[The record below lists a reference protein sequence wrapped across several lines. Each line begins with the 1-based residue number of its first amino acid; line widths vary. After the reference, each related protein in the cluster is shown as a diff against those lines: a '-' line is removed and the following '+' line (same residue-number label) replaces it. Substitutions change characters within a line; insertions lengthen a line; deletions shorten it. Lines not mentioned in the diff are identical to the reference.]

1 MTDSQVWFVTGASSG
16 FGRAITEAAAE
27 AGETVVAAVRR
38 PAALAELAEKYPGL
52 IDPVALDVTDPAAAE
67 SAIADAV
74 ARHGHIDVLVNNAG
88 RTQVGAVEET
98 TDDELRSLFDLH
110 LFAPFTLTRAVLPH
124 MRERGSGAIVMMSSV
139 GGQVVMPGF
148 GVYCATKFGLEAVA
162 EALAAEVAPFGITVM
177 AVEPG
182 AFRTNLFGPGAAVLS
197 TENPVYAETAGATR
211 RFVEGGDGTQP
222 GDPAKAAAAIRAA
235 LAAETTP
242 LRLPLGGDAV
252 DAILTHLDTVR
263 EELVAWEKVSR
274 GTDFERT

>member
-1 MTDSQVWFVTGASSG
+1 M
-16 FGRAITEAAAE
+16 
-27 AGETVVAAVRR
+27 
-38 PAALAELAEKYPGL
+38 
-52 IDPVALDVTDPAAAE
+52 
-67 SAIADAV
+67 
-74 ARHGHIDVLVNNAG
+74 
-88 RTQVGAVEET
+88 
-98 TDDELRSLFDLH
+98 
-110 LFAPFTLTRAVLPH
+110 
-124 MRERGSGAIVMMSSV
+124 
-139 GGQVVMPGF
+139 
-148 GVYCATKFGLEAVA
+148 A

-242 LRLPLGGDAV
+242 LRLALGGDAV

-274 GTDFERT
+274 GTDFDET

>member
-1 MTDSQVWFVTGASSG
+1 
-16 FGRAITEAAAE
+16 
-27 AGETVVAAVRR
+27 VVAAVRR

-67 SAIADAV
+67 SAIADGV

-235 LAAETTP
+235 LTAETTP

-263 EELVAWEKVSR
+263 DEVVAWEKVSR
-274 GTDFERT
+274 GTDFDGT